1 MVETELE
8 RLIIIANDDYP
19 NLEQKLTFINSRLGH
34 YTKHP
39 TDKTKFIIKPGH
51 HNQIIKRSKY
61 YEIRAKLDIQTKKRA
76 QDVNRGRLA
85 KLLNVRVAL
94 NGLHTDIR
102 NAMTKA
108 QEKEKYGAVN
118 SLIST
123 KAQLYS
129 AETKLEE
136 MIYYITTNHKYI
148 ANEYELMMDDVED
161 LNERIS
167 LFTNRY

>member
-1 MVETELE
+1 MVESELE
-8 RLIIIANDDYP
+8 RLIIIADDDYP
-19 NLEQKLTFINSRLGH
+19 NLEAKLTFINSRLGH
-34 YTKHP
+34 YLP
-39 TDKTKFIIKPGH
+39 NPSDKTKFIIKPGH
-51 HNQIIKRSKY
+51 HNQIISRIKY
-61 YEIRAKLDIQTKKRA
+61 YRTRAKLDLKTKKRA
-76 QDVNRGRLA
+76 HDVNRGRLT

-94 NGLHTDIR
+94 NGLHADLR
-102 NAMTKA
+102 NAITKA
-108 QEKEKYGAVN
+108 QANEKYGAVN

-136 MIYYITTNHKYI
+136 MIFYITTNPKYI

-167 LFTNRY
+167 LFTNRH